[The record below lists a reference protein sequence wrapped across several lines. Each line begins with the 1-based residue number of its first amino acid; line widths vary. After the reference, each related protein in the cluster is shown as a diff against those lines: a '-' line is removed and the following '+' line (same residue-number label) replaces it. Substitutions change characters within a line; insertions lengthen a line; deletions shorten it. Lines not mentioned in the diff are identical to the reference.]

1 MARRCV
7 VAANVL
13 RLGARGVHLRK
24 ARTEVVDK
32 DSSVM
37 SHEFYDADRLAQ
49 NYLV

>member
-13 RLGARGVHLRK
+13 RLGARGVRLRK
-24 ARTEVVDK
+24 ARTEVVDT